1 MVDSQTFVVLSTVVV
16 PSVPLVNC
24 PVVKSAPL
32 ALSPP
37 VVKGPVVVEKVSWL
51 PDSEFPA
58 SVVTSISGLEGPF
71 GS

>member
-1 MVDSQTFVVLSTVVV
+1 VVDSQTFVVLSTVVV

-37 VVKGPVVVEKVSWL
+37 VVVVDKLSWL

-58 SVVTSISGLEGPF
+58 SVVTSISGLEGPV

>member
-1 MVDSQTFVVLSTVVV
+1 VVDSQTFVVLSTVVV

-51 PDSEFPA
+51 PDSEFPV
-58 SVVTSISGLEGPF
+58 SVVTSISGLEGPV
-71 GS
+71 GP

>member
-32 ALSPP
+32 VLSPP
-37 VVKGPVVVEKVSWL
+37 VVVVDKLSWL

-58 SVVTSISGLEGPF
+58 SVVTSISGLECPV